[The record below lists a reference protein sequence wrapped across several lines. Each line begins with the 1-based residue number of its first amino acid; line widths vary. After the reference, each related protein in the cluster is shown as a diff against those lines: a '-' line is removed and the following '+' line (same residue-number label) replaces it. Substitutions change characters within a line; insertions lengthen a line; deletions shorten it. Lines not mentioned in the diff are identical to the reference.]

1 MPQFK
6 FRSMDKKGQ
15 VCEGTA
21 SAPNM
26 AALTEILKQQNLF
39 VISASVVDKG
49 GGAKTAAA
57 ASAAAAPKAPRAAR
71 TGRRQRVTDTDVGVF
86 NNQLSLM
93 VRSAVPIL
101 DALSG
106 IAQQQSNPAMRD
118 ILNDVADAVKGGNNL
133 TVAFGRHPETFDE
146 VYLSLLEAGE
156 ASGTLPK
163 MLDRIGSYLDFK
175 VGVRARIRSAMIYP
189 AVVMGTA
196 FLVVGGLVVFVLPTF
211 AEVFDQFDAK
221 LPPVTEFLLWLSGS
235 VRAHWPLWV
244 VGLGGSAYGIR
255 AYVTAERN
263 RLAMHT
269 LMLKLPVV
277 GRVVSCI
284 VLSRVMRILGEL
296 LAAGVPILRSLE
308 LSEAVAGNMVIAQVL
323 HRMKVEVEGG
333 QPLWPSLAG
342 SDYIPDMISQVVAGA
357 EKSGR
362 LPEALAFVAEYY
374 QREVDGALR
383 DFFAALEPLF
393 VVFLGLTI
401 GGIAV
406 SMLIPIFQLGGVV
419 Q

>member
-1 MPQFK
+1 MPKFK

-21 SAPNM
+21 SAPNL
-26 AALTEILKQQNLF
+26 AALTETLKQQNLY
-39 VISASVVDKG
+39 VISAAVLSE
-49 GGAKTAAA
+49 KTAAA
-57 ASAAAAPKAPRAAR
+57 APAAAAAAKGPRAAR
-71 TGRRQRVTDTDVGVF
+71 VGRRKRVTDTDVGVF

-106 IAQQQSNPAMRD
+106 IASQQSNPAMRET
-118 ILNDVADAVKGGNNL
+118 LNDVCDAVKGGQNL

-146 VYLSLLEAGE
+146 VYLSLIEAGE

-163 MLDRIGSYLDFK
+163 MLDRIGAYLEFK
-175 VGVRARIRSAMIYP
+175 VGVRARIQSAMIYP
-189 AVVMGTA
+189 AVVMGAA
-196 FLVVGGLVVFVLPTF
+196 FLVVTGLVVFVLPTF
-211 AEVFDQFDAK
+211 AEVFEQFDAA
-221 LPPVTEFLLWLSGS
+221 LPPVTMFLLWLSAS
-235 VRAHWPLWV
+235 VRGHWLLWV
-244 VGLGGSAYGIR
+244 VGLGGSAFGVR

-269 LMLKLPVV
+269 LLLKFPVV

-296 LAAGVPILRSLE
+296 LAAGVPIIRSLE
-308 LSEAVAGNMVIAQVL
+308 LSEAVAGNIVIADVI
-323 HRMKVEVEGG
+323 HRMKEQVEGG
-333 QPLWPSLAG
+333 QQLWPSLAA
-342 SDYIPDMISQVVAGA
+342 SDFIPDMISQVVAGA

-362 LPEALAFVAEYY
+362 LPEALSFIAEYY

>member
-1 MPQFK
+1 MPKFK

-21 SAPNM
+21 SAPNL
-26 AALTEILKQQNLF
+26 AALTETLKQQNLF
-39 VISASVVDKG
+39 VISASVVVEK
-49 GGAKTAAA
+49 AAAA
-57 ASAAAAPKAPRAAR
+57 ASAPATAPKPKGPRGAR
-71 TGRRQRVTDTDVGVF
+71 LERRRRVTDTDVAVF
-86 NNQLSLM
+86 NNQLCLM

-101 DALSG
+101 DALNG
-106 IAQQQSNPAMRD
+106 ITQQQSNPALRE
-118 ILNDVADAVKGGNNL
+118 ILDDVCNAIKGGGTL
-133 TVAFGRHPETFDE
+133 TAAFGRHPETFDE
-146 VYLSLLEAGE
+146 VYLSLIEAGE
-156 ASGTLPK
+156 ASATLPK

-175 VGVRARIRSAMIYP
+175 VGVRARIQSAMIYP

-196 FLVVGGLVVFVLPTF
+196 FLVVAGLVVFVLPTF
-211 AEVFDQFDAK
+211 AEVFEQFDAP
-221 LPPVTEFLLWLSGS
+221 LPPVTLFLLWLSAS
-235 VRAHWPLWV
+235 VRGHWLIWV
-244 VGLGGSAYGIR
+244 VGLGGSAFGAR

-269 LMLKLPVV
+269 LMISLPVV
-277 GRVVSCI
+277 GKVVSCI
-284 VLSRVMRILGEL
+284 VLSRVTRILGEL

-308 LSEAVAGNMVIAQVL
+308 LSEAAAGNMVIAQVL
-323 HRMKVEVEGG
+323 RRMKEEVEGG

-342 SDYIPDMISQVVAGA
+342 SDYIPDMVSQVVAGA

-362 LPEALAFVAEYY
+362 LPEALSFIAEYY

-383 DFFAALEPLF
+383 DFFAALEPMF

>member
-1 MPQFK
+1 MPKFK

-15 VCEGTA
+15 VCEGTS
-21 SAPNM
+21 SAPNL
-26 AALTEILKQQNLF
+26 AALTETLKQQNLY
-39 VISASVVDKG
+39 VISASVVSEKPAA
-49 GGAKTAAA
+49 AKSAA
-57 ASAAAAPKAPRAAR
+57 ASSPASKAAR
-71 TGRRQRVTDTDVGVF
+71 TGRRRRVTDTDVAVF

-106 IAQQQSNPAMRD
+106 ITAQQTNPALRE
-118 ILNDVADAVKGGNNL
+118 ILDDVCSGIKGGGNL
-133 TVAFGRHPETFDE
+133 TASFGRHPETFDE
-146 VYLSLLEAGE
+146 VYLSLIEAGE

-196 FLVVGGLVVFVLPTF
+196 FLVVAGLVVFVLPTF
-211 AEVFDQFDAK
+211 AEVFDQFDAP
-221 LPPVTEFLLWLSGS
+221 LPPVTLFLLWLSGS
-235 VRAHWPLWV
+235 VRGHWLLW
-244 VGLGGSAYGIR
+244 AAGIAGAAFGAR

-269 LMLKLPVV
+269 LMISLPVV
-277 GRVVSCI
+277 GKVVSCI
-284 VLSRVMRILGEL
+284 VLSRVTRILGEL
-296 LAAGVPILRSLE
+296 LSAGVPILRSLE
-308 LSEAVAGNMVIAQVL
+308 LSEAAAGNMVIAQVL
-323 HRMKVEVEGG
+323 RRMKEQVEGG
-333 QPLWPSLAG
+333 QPLWPSLAA
-342 SDYIPDMISQVVAGA
+342 SEFIPDMVSQVVAGA

-362 LPEALAFVAEYY
+362 LPEALSFIAEYY

-383 DFFAALEPLF
+383 DFFAALEPMF